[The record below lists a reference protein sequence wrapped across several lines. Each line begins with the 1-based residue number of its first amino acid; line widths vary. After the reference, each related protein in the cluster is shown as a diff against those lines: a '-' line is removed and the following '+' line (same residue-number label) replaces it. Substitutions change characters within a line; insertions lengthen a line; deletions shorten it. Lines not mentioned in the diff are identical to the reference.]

1 MEPSNP
7 DLPADSLLQIWDST
21 VTALVKSS
29 INPQCS
35 TLGGDLYILIGAGIL
50 GAAED
55 GDNKCQMKLLWSA
68 MCCAVP
74 EGKSGFT
81 VGLIREA
88 EEEERQVSLKELEE
102 ILGVAELFSEGC
114 GAADGEAVGITVG
127 LHSKTAREN
136 VEKQLDAKSD
146 DSYTDRALVHDKDS
160 NTAGPVNEGKE
171 VGSDTNNQEA
181 NDVMKESGEDV
192 QSDEADVAHI
202 TQESSVDAVTSES
215 SAEYH
220 DVTSLNAI
228 RSQSPETLSEDEN
241 VDEELTDTNTSSTVV
256 AVLST
261 TMSILKAPLRPMFS
275 TVTQLPGQV
284 IQPTEPFRLL

>member
-1 MEPSNP
+1 
-7 DLPADSLLQIWDST
+7 
-21 VTALVKSS
+21 
-29 INPQCS
+29 
-35 TLGGDLYILIGAGIL
+35 
-50 GAAED
+50 
-55 GDNKCQMKLLWSA
+55 

-88 EEEERQVSLKELEE
+88 EEEERQVSVKELEE

-127 LHSKTAREN
+127 LHSQTAPGN

-146 DSYTDRALVHDKDS
+146 ESYTDMVHDKDS

-171 VGSDTNNQEA
+171 VGSDTTSQEA
-181 NDVMKESGEDV
+181 NDVMKESGED
-192 QSDEADVAHI
+192 DVAHI
-202 TQESSVDAVTSES
+202 TQESSADAVTSQS

-228 RSQSPETLSEDEN
+228 RSESPETLSEDEN
-241 VDEELTDTNTSSTVV
+241 PDEQLTDRNTSSTVV
-256 AVLST
+256 TVLST